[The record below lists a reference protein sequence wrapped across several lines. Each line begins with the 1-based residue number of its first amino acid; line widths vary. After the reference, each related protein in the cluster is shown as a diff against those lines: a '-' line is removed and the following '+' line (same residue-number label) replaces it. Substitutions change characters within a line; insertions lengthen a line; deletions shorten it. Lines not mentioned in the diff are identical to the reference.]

1 MRMDRIGQVRYTL
14 PVLYN
19 RVKIAFSDPKNEEI
33 MSTAPFPLYET
44 VVALRDG
51 QMDLISY
58 IHAACDRIDEVDAQ
72 IQALLPE
79 ENRRQRLLH
88 EAKLLLERY
97 PNPADRPPLF
107 GVLVG
112 VKDIFRVEGFATRA
126 GSGLPH
132 ELFGGEEAVV
142 VTRLKQAGALI
153 AGKTVTT
160 EFAYLQP
167 GPTRNPH
174 NTGHTPGGSSSGSA
188 AGVSAG
194 EFQLAIG
201 TQTIGS
207 VIRPA
212 AFCGVVGFKPSY
224 DRIPTPGLLYFSK
237 SFDHVGLFTQD
248 LDGMALAASVLCD
261 NWHGEA
267 AQTASTRKPVLAVPI
282 GPYLDSASAEG
293 RAAFEQ
299 QITDLAQNGF
309 SVKRLP
315 FFEDFEDLERQHKR
329 MMAAE
334 AMGEHEAW
342 YADHADRYSRHM
354 HEIMETG
361 RSISADE
368 VAQARAARIHLRQEI
383 TDTLAQQGADL
394 WVAPPAPGPAPEGLG
409 STGNSIMNLP
419 WTNAGVPALTLP
431 MGSAANGLP
440 LGLQLVAPFGQ
451 DEQLLAWA
459 RLVAEAKSG

>member
-1 MRMDRIGQVRYTL
+1 MY
-14 PVLYN
+14 
-19 RVKIAFSDPKNEEI
+19 
-33 MSTAPFPLYET
+33 TAPFPLYET
-44 VVALRDG
+44 TLALRNG

-58 IHAACDRIDEVDAQ
+58 VHAVCDRIDEVEPQ
-72 IQALLPE
+72 IEALLPE

-88 EAKLLLERY
+88 EAKLLLEHY
-97 PNPADRPPLF
+97 PNPAGRPPLF

-132 ELFGGEEAVV
+132 ELFEGEEAVV
-142 VTRLKQAGALI
+142 ITRLKKAGALI

-174 NTGHTPGGSSSGSA
+174 HTGHTPGGSSSGSA
-188 AGVSAG
+188 AGVAAG
-194 EFQLAIG
+194 EFQLAVG

-212 AFCGVVGFKPSY
+212 AFCGIVGFKPSY
-224 DRIPTPGLLYFSK
+224 DRIPSPGLLYFSK
-237 SFDHVGLFTQD
+237 SLDHVGLFTQD
-248 LDGMALAASVLCD
+248 LEGMALAASVLCD
-261 NWHGEA
+261 NWDREA
-267 AQTASTRKPVLAVPI
+267 AQRVSTCKPVLAVPV
-282 GPYLDSASAEG
+282 GPYLESASEEG

-299 QITDLAQNGF
+299 QIAHLEQCGF
-309 SVKRLP
+309 TVKRLR
-315 FFEDFEDLERQHKR
+315 FFEDFAALERQHKR
-329 MMAAE
+329 MMTAE
-334 AMGEHEAW
+334 AMGEHEGW
-342 YADHADRYSRHM
+342 YAQYSDRYSQHM
-354 HEIMETG
+354 HEIMQTG
-361 RSISADE
+361 RSIGPAEVDE
-368 VAQARAARIHLRQEI
+368 ARAARIQLRQEI
-383 TDTLAQQGADL
+383 AETLAQQGANL

-431 MGSAANGLP
+431 AGRAANGLP
-440 LGLQLVAPFGQ
+440 LGLQLIAPYGQ

-459 RLVAEAKSG
+459 TVVDEAKRG